1 MSFSE
6 KFKELFS
13 RKEKFEKVATGN
25 AKIDTETSFWER
37 VKAKYVNMYFLKKL
51 VWIIFRLVLLIG
63 ISYVIIYP
71 YFSKVTTSLMAPEDF
86 VDTTVVMIP
95 RNWTLDTYKAIIND
109 NKYFTAMFN
118 TALLSLLCGV
128 IQTLICSI
136 VGYGFA
142 KFKFKFKGAL
152 FLLVIFTMVVPHE
165 TIRQALIL
173 RFRYF
178 DLFGYI
184 PQINSWLYNFFEEA
198 GMDGLKESLIS
209 FANSGWLKNLVE
221 YKKDVVDG
229 TAFMEVYSKVVD
241 KLIPNL
247 LNTYWPMAILSLT
260 GLAFKNGLYI
270 FMMRQYYNGVPDEL
284 EEAAYV
290 DGAGVIKT
298 FVRIILP
305 MSLTMMV
312 TIFMFSFSWQWMD
325 TFYTEVFM
333 PGGTSGN
340 VLLSHIYS
348 TIPTSLDTDY
358 AGQAAYTTAIRNASG
373 ILILIPLLIMYL
385 FGQRTLIEGV
395 ERSGITG

>member
-6 KFKELFS
+6 KIKGLFS

-142 KFKFKFKGAL
+142 KFKFKFKGIL

-184 PQINSWLYNFFEEA
+184 PQINSWLFNFFEEA
-198 GMDGLKESLIS
+198 GMDGLKESLVS
-209 FANSGWLKNLVE
+209 FANSGLLKNL
-221 YKKDVVDG
+221 
-229 TAFMEVYSKVVD
+229 
-241 KLIPNL
+241 
-247 LNTYWPMAILSLT
+247 
-260 GLAFKNGLYI
+260 
-270 FMMRQYYNGVPDEL
+270 
-284 EEAAYV
+284 
-290 DGAGVIKT
+290 
-298 FVRIILP
+298 
-305 MSLTMMV
+305 
-312 TIFMFSFSWQWMD
+312 
-325 TFYTEVFM
+325 
-333 PGGTSGN
+333 
-340 VLLSHIYS
+340 
-348 TIPTSLDTDY
+348 
-358 AGQAAYTTAIRNASG
+358 
-373 ILILIPLLIMYL
+373 
-385 FGQRTLIEGV
+385 IE
-395 ERSGITG
+395 